1 MMAVGVPGGLVLGG
15 YWTRR
20 SHVTLFTGPP
30 FSKHLGVDL
39 GGGLWQGCHGYLLV
53 LGFAHPALLF
63 MAPNPK
69 LIYWR

>member
-1 MMAVGVPGGLVLGG
+1 MMAAGVPEGLVLGG

-39 GGGLWQGCHGYLLV
+39 VVDCGRVAMVTSLCWDSRIQHL
-53 LGFAHPALLF
+53 

-69 LIYWR
+69 LIDWR